1 MPGYYATLPASMGPS
16 SDPCALLQRRTTAD
30 VRAIPQPISPLHHD
44 LHFHSRGMRVG
55 FIPPVRPAFVSCV
68 SAAADARERSLVR
81 RHHEWRQ
88 KRQDILVVFTGTVVR
103 EVKSGAK
110 RVFENAGRFGIATRG
125 RPERRKD
132 LPRGHPP
139 ILGIE
144 HVDHV
149 VIMTI
154 MLHCSMAQV
163 VELLESDMPEDMS
176 VVPIPSE
183 RCKVR

>member
-1 MPGYYATLPASMGPS
+1 MPLREGL
-16 SDPCALLQRRTTAD
+16 D
-30 VRAIPQPISPLHHD
+30 H
-44 LHFHSRGMRVG
+44 HFHSTNIKFHTYKVPMGLRIVKQ
-55 FIPPVRPAFVSCV
+55 AVSV
-68 SAAADARERSLVR
+68 TEARERNRER

-88 KRQDILVVFTGTVVR
+88 KRQDILVVFAGTVVH

-110 RVFENAGRFGIATRG
+110 RVFENAGRFGIDTRG

-132 LPRGHPP
+132 LPHGHPP

-144 HVDHV
+144 HVDRV
-149 VIMTI
+149 VIMTV

-183 RCKVR
+183 RCNVR